1 MMTNDTNHTNVRTSA
16 QPPQNRVFSL
26 EFPIVSSKT
35 SETPAL
41 RKMLRVIDAIAECG
55 SVLVAFS
62 GGVDSSVLATLAR
75 ESGARVLAVTADSE
89 LLGERGL
96 VHATRMAGEI
106 GVAHRVFRFDVL
118 DQREF
123 AENPP
128 NRCYHC
134 KKHLFSE
141 LAGVAAREGIGTV
154 VDGTNLTDLTN
165 RTDTA
170 SERPGYAALKE
181 AGVVTPFVDFGLTKS
196 EIREI
201 ASYLGLSVAD
211 EPSESCLATRIPEGT
226 EITIRKLARIE
237 KAESIL
243 SAYGLHGVRVRVH
256 GLGLDR
262 DRDQGCGRLACV
274 EVQSRDVERFTR
286 LYQDIAEAFG
296 AIGFDRVV
304 LSWIR
309 TL

>member
-1 MMTNDTNHTNVRTSA
+1 MAGASHNMSETS
-16 QPPQNRVFSL
+16 
-26 EFPIVSSKT
+26 ET

-41 RKMLRVIDAIAECG
+41 QKMLRVIDAIAEYG

-106 GVAHRVFRFDVL
+106 GIAHRIFKFDVL
-118 DQREF
+118 DRREF
-123 AENPP
+123 TENPY
-128 NRCYHC
+128 NLCYHC
-134 KKHLFSE
+134 KKHLASE
-141 LAGVAAREGIGTV
+141 LAGIAAREGIGTIA
-154 VDGTNLTDLTN
+154 DGTNLTDLT
-165 RTDTA
+165 DIA
-170 SERPGYAALKE
+170 SERPGYAAIKE
-181 AGVVTPFVDFGLTKS
+181 AGVVTPFVDFGLTKL

-211 EPSESCLATRIPEGT
+211 APSESCLATRIPRGT

-243 SAYGLHGVRVRVH
+243 HAHGLHGVRVRV
-256 GLGLDR
+256 R
-262 DRDQGCGRLACV
+262 DCGRAENRGRGGGQLACV

-286 LYQDIAEAFG
+286 LHRDIAEAFET
-296 AIGFDRVV
+296 IGFDRVV
-304 LSWIR
+304 LSRIR

>member
-1 MMTNDTNHTNVRTSA
+1 MAGASHNMSETSET
-16 QPPQNRVFSL
+16 SGT
-26 EFPIVSSKT
+26 SGT

-62 GGVDSSVLATLAR
+62 GGVDSSVLASLAR
-75 ESGARVLAVTADSE
+75 ESGARVLAVTANSE

-106 GVAHRVFRFDVL
+106 GIAHRIFRFDVL

-123 AENPP
+123 AENPH

-134 KKHLFSE
+134 KKYLVSE
-141 LAGVAAREGIGTV
+141 LAGIAASEGIRTIA
-154 VDGTNLTDLTN
+154 DGTNLTDLTDPTN
-165 RTDTA
+165 REDIA
-170 SERPGYAALKE
+170 SERPGYAAIKE

-201 ASYLGLSVAD
+201 AIHLGLSIAD
-211 EPSESCLATRIPEGT
+211 APSESCLATRIPTGT
-226 EITIRKLARIE
+226 GITIRKLARIE

-243 SAYGLHGVRVRVH
+243 HAHGLHGVRVRVREC
-256 GLGLDR
+256 GR
-262 DRDQGCGRLACV
+262 AKNRDQECGHLACV

-286 LYQDIAEAFG
+286 LHRGIAEAFET
-296 AIGFDRVV
+296 IGFDRVV
-304 LSWIR
+304 LSRIR